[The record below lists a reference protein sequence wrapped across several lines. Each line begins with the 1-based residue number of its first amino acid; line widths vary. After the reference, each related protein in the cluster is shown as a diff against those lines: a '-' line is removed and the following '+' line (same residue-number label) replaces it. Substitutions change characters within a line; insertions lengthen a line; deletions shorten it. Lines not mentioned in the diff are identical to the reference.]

1 MGREYVE
8 RPIAAVGAVVVRD
21 DGRILLTRR
30 ANPPLQGLWSLPGG
44 VLELGETIAECAR
57 REVLEE
63 SGVHCA
69 PTKFFH
75 AVDSI
80 YRDAA
85 GQVRYHYLIVDVLA
99 QWTSGEAR
107 AGTDALDVGWFTLD
121 ELADLATTP
130 QVHRVANELLLR
142 VSPPS
147 GGAG

>member
-1 MGREYVE
+1 MGRQYVG
-8 RPIAAVGAVVVRD
+8 RPIAAVGAVVVRA

-30 ANPPLQGLWSLPGG
+30 ANPPLQGLWSIPGG

-69 PTKFFH
+69 PTDIFY

-80 YRDAA
+80 HRDAA
-85 GQVRYHYLIVDVLA
+85 GRVRYHYLIVDVLA

-130 QVHRVANELLLR
+130 QVHHVANELLLR